1 MTLNNKDK
9 ILTTGWAGYIG
20 SHTCKLMSK
29 KGISPIVFGNLSS
42 GKKNLLNGVSLYQ
55 EMFQDWLVAVKS
67 QKKYLIGMLRKVV
80 LQILF

>member
-42 GKKNLLNGVSLYQ
+42 GKKNLLNGVSLY
-55 EMFQDWLVAVKS
+55 
-67 QKKYLIGMLRKVV
+67 
-80 LQILF
+80 